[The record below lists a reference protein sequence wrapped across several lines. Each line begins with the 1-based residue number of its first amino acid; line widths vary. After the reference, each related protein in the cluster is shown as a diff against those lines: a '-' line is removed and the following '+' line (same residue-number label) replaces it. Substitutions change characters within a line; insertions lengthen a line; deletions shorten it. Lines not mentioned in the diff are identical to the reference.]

1 MIMSAAVVVRG
12 GSKRREEL
20 GRLWRPARE
29 REKKKKKKK
38 NSLKRAE
45 IRQINAENDYKSYKH
60 RNAVGQLKISTR
72 SDRELQLHK

>member
-29 REKKKKKKK
+29 REKKKKK